1 METTSGQKNETI
13 RGADILVRTL
23 HSLGVD
29 KIFSLSG
36 NHIMPVYDA
45 LIGAPIELI
54 HVRHEAACVHMA
66 DAYGR
71 LTGSV
76 GIALVTGGQGHTNA
90 TAALATALASEAPMV
105 LLSGHAGLNE
115 LGMGA
120 FQEMRQAEFSRELT
134 KASWT
139 VQSAACFGHDLARAM
154 QIARS
159 GRPGPVH
166 LSLPVDLLEEQV
178 PLTDGLWP
186 TIAAAARLVTP
197 LTDSIADLVLVHVAA
212 AVRPLVVCGPT
223 FCSVAGRVSMREL
236 SRRTGAPVV
245 GMESPRGIN
254 DPGLGAFAQ
263 VVAQADLIVLLGKP
277 LDFTLRFGQVPH
289 VDAACNWIVIDPDMA
304 LLDRAA
310 GPRQKRM
317 LLATRAAP
325 ADAMAT
331 LLERALRPGRP
342 SHDRRTGEPR
352 SDDLWLADAMAL
364 IAHRPPQWRE
374 MRFADDQPVHPV
386 ALGRVLQ
393 AFIDRHPQTTL
404 VCDGGEIG
412 QWPQATVQV
421 ERRLINGVAGAI
433 GPSLPFALAAKAANP
448 QQPVIAVMGDGT
460 FGFHMAEFDTAVRH
474 GLPVIVVV
482 GNDACWNAEYQI
494 QLRDYGATRTIGCG
508 LLPARYEQVAQAL
521 GGHGEFV
528 ATQVE
533 LEPALAR
540 AAASGKPACINV
552 MLQST
557 PAPLVRRAT

>member
-1 METTSGQKNETI
+1 MAMAEETI

-23 HSLGVD
+23 QRLGVQ

-45 LIGAPIELI
+45 LIETPIELI

-66 DAYGR
+66 DAYAR
-71 LTGSV
+71 LTGTV

-90 TAALATALASEAPMV
+90 TAALATSLASEAPMI

-115 LGMGA
+115 LGKGA
-120 FQEMRQAEFSRELT
+120 FQEMRQAEFSREVT

-139 VQSAACFGHDLARAM
+139 VQTAASFGHDLARAM

-166 LSLPVDLLEEQV
+166 LSLPVDLLERRV
-178 PLTDGLWP
+178 PLADNLWP
-186 TIAAAARLVTP
+186 SAAAAERLVTP
-197 LTDSIADLVLVHVAA
+197 LIDSIADLVLIHVAA
-212 AVRPLVVCGPT
+212 ASRPLIICGPT
-223 FCSVAGRVSMREL
+223 FCGVAGRASMREL
-236 SRRTGAPVV
+236 SHRTGAPVV

-254 DPGLGAFAQ
+254 DPGLGAYAQ

-277 LDFTLRFGQVPH
+277 LDFTLRFGEVPH
-289 VDAACNWIVIDPDMA
+289 VDARCNWIVIDPDMT

-310 GPRQKRM
+310 GTRQKRM

-325 ADAMAT
+325 TDAMAA
-331 LLERALRPGRP
+331 LLERSARPGRSAHERVAAAAP
-342 SHDRRTGEPR
+342 DNA
-352 SDDLWLADAMAL
+352 WLEEALSL
-364 IAHRPPQWRE
+364 IAYRPAQWRD
-374 MRFADDQPVHPV
+374 MQFADDQPVHPV
-386 ALGRVLQ
+386 ALGRALQ
-393 AFIDRHPQTTL
+393 AFIDRYPHTTL

-421 ERRLINGVAGAI
+421 ERRLINGVAGSI
-433 GPSLPFALAAKAANP
+433 GPSLPFALAAKAADP
-448 QQPVIAVMGDGT
+448 QQPVVAVMGDGT

-482 GNDACWNAEYQI
+482 GNDARWNAEYQI
-494 QLRDYGATRTIGCG
+494 QVREYGAARTTGCE
-508 LLPARYEQVAQAL
+508 LLPTRYEQVARAL
-521 GGHGEFV
+521 GGHGEYV
-528 ATQVE
+528 PTLAE
-533 LEPALAR
+533 LAPALER

-557 PAPLVRRAT
+557 PAPVVRRSA